1 MLAQRL
7 RRLECGMNFITYFS
21 NELYAFLVNGLQYM
35 FFLIVKG
42 GNEQTGHIQH
52 FYVVS

>member
-7 RRLECGMNFITYFS
+7 RRLECGMNFITYCS

-35 FFLIVKG
+35 IFLIVKDKLYTSCYFD
-42 GNEQTGHIQH
+42 NMSIL
-52 FYVVS
+52 